1 MTTRSA
7 NLEEVRKVGDK
18 AIIEGKKALTE
29 MSLIVEECREMQSAY
44 EAEKMKRHNRR

>member
-7 NLEEVRKVGDK
+7 KLEEVRKAGDK
-18 AIIEGKKALTE
+18 AIIEGKKTMAE
-29 MSLIVEECREMQSAY
+29 IGRIVEECREMQSVY